1 MKRIDNYIFKYVAD
15 NTEYF
20 IIQTKKYE
28 IAGIEKFQN
37 ISIKER
43 KGFWGRLF
51 AFASTKTINGK
62 LAVLDYKKEYRIEFD
77 LINSIFPKIGSH
89 DRFENL
95 SDKEFNKR
103 IEKLLK
109 LKAFL

>member
-1 MKRIDNYIFKYVAD
+1 MKRIYNYIFKYVAD
-15 NTEYF
+15 DTEYF
-20 IIQTKKYE
+20 IIKTKKYE
-28 IAGIEKFQN
+28 VAGIEKFQKV
-37 ISIKER
+37 SIKER

-51 AFASTKTINGK
+51 AFASTRTINGK
-62 LAVLDYKKEYRIEFD
+62 LAVFDYIKEYKIEFD
-77 LINSIFPKIGSH
+77 LMNLIFPMIGSN

-95 SDKEFNKR
+95 SDKEFDRR